1 MCVCVW
7 KIMKCLP
14 TFLPFFFGFIL
25 YRSRKVTTDMGEK
38 FKVRTAKFFNW
49 CWSGNDGDDVC
60 KLSNALKCN
69 PPLSKKKQNILIVLR
84 TFYVGF

>member
-1 MCVCVW
+1 
-7 KIMKCLP
+7 MKWLP
-14 TFLPFFFGFIL
+14 TFLRFFFGFIL

-38 FKVRTAKFFNW
+38 FEVRTTKFFNW

-69 PPLSKKKQNILIVLR
+69 PPLSKKKNILIVLR